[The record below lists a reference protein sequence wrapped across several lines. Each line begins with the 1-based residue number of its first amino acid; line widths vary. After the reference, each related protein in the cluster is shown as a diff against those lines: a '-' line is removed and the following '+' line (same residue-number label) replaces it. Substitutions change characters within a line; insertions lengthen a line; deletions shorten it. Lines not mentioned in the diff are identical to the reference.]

1 EICEGPLRDVD
12 GAIEARR
19 QLVLLDPSD
28 DEAADHLEQILQK
41 AEKWDELAELLLRR
55 AEVDADEEMRVER
68 ALRAAVIHRDQR
80 RDNLAAGNAYAWVA
94 ELNPTDSE
102 NANLAVDLFLSDQRL
117 DRATQFLQLLLS
129 TDVGGAARSGYS
141 RRFGEIL
148 EQNGQI
154 LEAGGAYA
162 EAGAAV

>member
-1 EICEGPLRDVD
+1 QQEPVAYVADRLRGKKHRELRDLLFDAARVETGDAEQRRVWLSEVAEICEGPLRDVD

-102 NANLAVDLFLSDQRL
+102 NA
-117 DRATQFLQLLLS
+117 
-129 TDVGGAARSGYS
+129 
-141 RRFGEIL
+141 
-148 EQNGQI
+148 
-154 LEAGGAYA
+154 
-162 EAGAAV
+162 